1 MLALVLIMPCMV
13 RVFMIYF
20 FEFTLSIL
28 NLLETRSSRDH
39 RLPWAEATYLF
50 VHDPTKRLANCVV
63 LQKSNDIVQPGYSL
77 VVYQEKDSWQI
88 VL

>member
-39 RLPWAEATYLF
+39 RLPWAEATYLS
-50 VHDPTKRLANCVV
+50 VHDPTKHLATKPFFISSCILTVRFSQ
-63 LQKSNDIVQPGYSL
+63 L
-77 VVYQEKDSWQI
+77 
-88 VL
+88 